1 MWQARD
7 RSPGSNL
14 GVYMNTNTT
23 ADIVNVAVEN
33 LACVSVDDLKAMDHD
48 IVMKM
53 EEDMKYF
60 MECLRT
66 VAAQKRAEKSQM
78 DETQKHIDKQ
88 NEILSH
94 KENVKANI
102 ADFDNLDNKDKVAIV
117 NLGKLYHHAR
127 RANNYTG
134 MAQIKTLILNN
145 LCDLNLGNQYVV
157 AHVIHLAK

>member
-1 MWQARD
+1 
-7 RSPGSNL
+7 
-14 GVYMNTNTT
+14 MNTNTT

-53 EEDMKYF
+53 EEDMK
-60 MECLRT
+60 ECLRT